1 MLRLDLTRL
10 KSKSDENQTIMPQ
23 PGPSLMLSFSPRS
36 HQVVHNVSP
45 PSSPTPE
52 HNLTFECS
60 PAKPKD
66 TINYTPTS
74 ECRDLLKCP
83 TQAEHKD
90 TLHHSST
97 PELNDTLNYSS
108 ETGNKGDS
116 PPTNKGISTGSSQSE
131 PKSILQCSLCNLS
144 VPHRSVLYHHY
155 ALKHFK
161 ARDHDRY
168 SINNILA
175 YFNRGV

>member
-108 ETGNKGDS
+108 ETGNKGVS

-131 PKSILQCSLCNLS
+131 PKSILQCSLCILS

-161 ARDHDRY
+161 ARDY
-168 SINNILA
+168 NIQLII
-175 YFNRGV
+175 F